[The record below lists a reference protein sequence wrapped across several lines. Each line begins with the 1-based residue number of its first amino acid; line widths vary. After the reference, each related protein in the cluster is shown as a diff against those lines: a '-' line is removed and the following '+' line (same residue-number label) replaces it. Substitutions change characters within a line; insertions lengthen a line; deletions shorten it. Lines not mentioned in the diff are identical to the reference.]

1 MRRHGYS
8 KKVAYAICASAGAIG
23 MFIPPSILAIVYGM
37 LSGVSVGKVLMA
49 GICPGILWSLGFIG
63 VILLH
68 GKRHPEDIPL
78 PKLREVTW
86 EARIKSLKLWWP
98 ILVVSITVF
107 GGIYGGVFTPS
118 EGAAVAA
125 FVLFV
130 VYFLSNFV
138 SRSKS
143 FRAEKWKDL
152 NDILKDTATTSGMI
166 FLIMGASN
174 VFSNFLVLTGVT
186 TKVNTLITELGLSQ
200 LNLVILISIIYL
212 ILGCFL
218 EGISMLCITIPI
230 FNPVIAAAGIDPIW
244 YATIVITSVEMGLI
258 TPPVG
263 MNLYATYGVA
273 EADVKLED
281 VLSGITPYFFA
292 EVVCLIILFS
302 FPQIT
307 TFLPSFI
314 G

>member
-1 MRRHGYS
+1 M
-8 KKVAYAICASAGAIG
+8 
-23 MFIPPSILAIVYGM
+23 
-37 LSGVSVGKVLMA
+37 
-49 GICPGILWSLGFIG
+49 
-63 VILLH
+63 
-68 GKRHPEDIPL
+68 
-78 PKLREVTW
+78 
-86 EARIKSLKLWWP
+86 
-98 ILVVSITVF
+98 
-107 GGIYGGVFTPS
+107 
-118 EGAAVAA
+118 
-125 FVLFV
+125 
-130 VYFLSNFV
+130 
-138 SRSKS
+138 
-143 FRAEKWKDL
+143 
-152 NDILKDTATTSGMI
+152 
-166 FLIMGASN
+166 
-174 VFSNFLVLTGVT
+174 
-186 TKVNTLITELGLSQ
+186 VNTLITELGLSP

-281 VLSGITPYFFA
+281 IMSGITPYFAA
-292 EVVCLIILFS
+292 EVICLIILFS